1 MLGYTGFTLIMFGAC
16 FMDGESIAP
25 GASIILIGL
34 VLLLMC
40 RIKESTH
47 DRKSMD
53 A

>member
-1 MLGYTGFTLIMFGAC
+1 MLGCIGFSLIMFGAC

-47 DRKSMD
+47 DRKSMY